1 MMQAT
6 QQAGKPLEVFVQR
19 EKKLQR
25 WIWISVLVPF
35 ALFTALMVMVSRELK
50 TLSDLKQQSEGLQKE
65 IVGNQEKIEKQRQE
79 LEKNDLALNAYK
91 SQRSGEAPKIMYYR
105 SSIGP
110 TVIGALQQLGFKPT
124 VEENV
129 QQANPALSGKAADT
143 LVYGCAVSEQ
153 DIRVIASALIK
164 AGIHIRRIAVARKKL
179 DPLLVQLV
187 ASPLSD
193 PNQPDIDPATWK
205 KTTLGCAMK

>member
-1 MMQAT
+1 MPAEP
-6 QQAGKPLEVFVQR
+6 AGKPLEVFVQR

-25 WIWISVLVPF
+25 WIWISVLVPL
-35 ALFTALMVMVSRELK
+35 ALFVGLMVMVSNELK
-50 TLSDLKQQSEGLQKE
+50 TFNDLKKQVEANKLKIAAQKE
-65 IVGNQEKIEKQRQE
+65 E
-79 LEKNDLALNAYK
+79 LAKNDLALSAYQ
-91 SQRSGEAPKIMYYR
+91 SQRSGEAPRIIYYR

-110 TVIGALQQLGFKPT
+110 TLIGALKQLGFNPT

-129 QQANPALSGKAADT
+129 KQANPALAGKAADT

-153 DIRVIASALIK
+153 DIRVIAAALIK
-164 AGIHIRRIAVARKKL
+164 AGIHIRRIVVAAKKP

-187 ASPLSD
+187 ASPVSD

-205 KTTLGCAMK
+205 KNTPGCAAK